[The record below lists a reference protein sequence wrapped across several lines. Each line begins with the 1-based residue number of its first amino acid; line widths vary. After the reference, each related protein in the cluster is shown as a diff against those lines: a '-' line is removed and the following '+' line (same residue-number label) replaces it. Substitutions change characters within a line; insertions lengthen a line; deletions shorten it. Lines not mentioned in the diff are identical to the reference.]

1 MHAARDE
8 TSEAGPEGPTAGP
21 AGPETRTAAPAGPG
35 GRTAGAAGPPDPPEP
50 EPVPAEP
57 EPVPAETGRDAA
69 TGQRLAGATGRRLA
83 GATGRR
89 LAGATGRRLAGA
101 TGRRLA
107 GEWLR
112 RAILAGDMAPGQRLV
127 EEELAETL
135 GVTRASLRAALF
147 DLAAEGLVER
157 IPNRGARVRPVTLD
171 EAVAIT
177 ECRMVLEGLCAAKA
191 AERVTDA
198 EAERLRQI
206 AGQMERS
213 VADGEPLKYS
223 ALNHE
228 LHRLV
233 REISGQK
240 VAAGLLERLNGQLV
254 RHQFQL
260 SLRPGRPQASLPE
273 HLAIIAAVA
282 GRRPAEAEEA
292 TRRHLRS
299 VITALLDQ
307 DEEETG

>member
-1 MHAARDE
+1 VHAARDE

-35 GRTAGAAGPPDPPEP
+35 GRTAGPARPPDLPEP

-57 EPVPAETGRDAA
+57 EPVPAEPEPVPAGAGRDAA
-69 TGQRLAGATGRRLA
+69 A
-83 GATGRR
+83 
-89 LAGATGRRLAGA
+89 GRRLAGA

-107 GEWLR
+107 GERLR
-112 RAILAGDMAPGQRLV
+112 RTILAGDMAPGQRLV
-127 EEELAETL
+127 EEELAGTL

-191 AERVTDA
+191 AERVTEA

-307 DEEETG
+307 HELDQDEEETG